1 MKPKS
6 FSWWLKFCL
15 LFLWQLPQNIIALCM
30 IPFLGKLTLRCERN
44 YCFCY
49 IGEKMQGGISL
60 GNFAFVSKTLG
71 KRDAEVAHEVNGH
84 TFDSKWMGPLY
95 LILIGLPSI
104 LNAIFGFT
112 DCYHDFYAE
121 KHADKHAHLNVRKYK
136 YNGKT
141 YGILSFND
149 GYKL

>member
-1 MKPKS
+1 
-6 FSWWLKFCL
+6 
-15 LFLWQLPQNIIALCM
+15 M
-30 IPFLGKLTLRCERN
+30 IPFLGKLTLKCERN

-49 IGEKMQGGISL
+49 IGENMRGGISL
-60 GNFAFVSKTLG
+60 GNFAFVSKSLG

-84 TFDSKWMGPLY
+84 TFDSKWMGPFY

-112 DCYHDFYAE
+112 DCYYDFYTE
-121 KHADKHAHLNVRKYK
+121 KHANEHAHLNVEKYK
-136 YNGKT
+136 YRGKV
-141 YGILSFND
+141 YGILSFKP